1 MQENV
6 LRHLLHIPGFKVIL
20 PGALVLLPLFCSAQ
34 WNLTDHDTKKLYF
47 GISLAYNQAH
57 FHLDQSNYFLKQD
70 TVLGAEPMNSSGF
83 DLGLLGNLRLN
94 NRFDLRIN
102 PSLIFAEKNIRYLVN
117 SDSTT
122 SVVYQNIES
131 VIVSMPLQI
140 KFKSDRIN
148 DFRMYA
154 IAGIKADYDLASN
167 ARAKRGDNLIL
178 IHSFDWGYEGG
189 VGFEFYF
196 PSFIFS
202 PEIKI
207 SNGIGNLL
215 IGNHGY
221 VYSNV
226 LQRLTSRMIIFSIH
240 LEG

>member
-1 MQENV
+1 MQENDF
-6 LRHLLHIPGFKVIL
+6 RHLHHLFRFQVGIL
-20 PGALVLLPLFCSAQ
+20 AAICLLPILGQAQ
-34 WNLTDHDTKKLYF
+34 WNLTDHDTKKYYF
-47 GISLAYNQAH
+47 GITLAYNQAH
-57 FHLDQSNYFLKQD
+57 FHLDQSSYFLKQD
-70 TVLGAEPMNSSGF
+70 TVLGVVPTNSSGF

-94 NRFDLRIN
+94 NRFDLRLN
-102 PSLIFAEKNIRYLVN
+102 PSLIFAEKNLQYLVN
-117 SDSTT
+117 EDS
-122 SVVYQNIES
+122 SSRNVMQNIES
-131 VIVSMPLQI
+131 VIISLPLQV

-148 DFRMYA
+148 DFRVYA
-154 IAGIKADYDLASN
+154 IAGLKMDYDLSSN

-178 IHSFDWGYEGG
+178 IHSLDWGYEAG
-189 VGFEFYF
+189 VGFEFYL

-207 SNGIGNLL
+207 SNGLGNLL

-226 LQRLTSRMIIFSIH
+226 LMRLTSRMIILSIH